1 MATTT
6 TSHLNRT
13 YDLHKGFLSTM
24 RHNWRRHHLAYG
36 MLLPAVLA
44 MIVVLLIPMLWAV
57 LVSFYRY
64 DSSTLSSPIWDAP
77 FVALENY
84 VRSLQSMNLDFMNS
98 MQVTISFVIIT
109 LILSVVLGLGA
120 ALVGNSRFRG
130 QTVFRG
136 IMLIPFILPGVVS
149 LTTFRFMLLSDGIIN
164 KILLLLGIIREPIF
178 WLAGANSFW
187 AIVIGGV
194 WTRFPLFF
202 LTFLAALQA
211 IPADLFEAAE
221 MDGAS
226 QWEKF
231 RFITLPYLRGIGV
244 ILILMTVLWAYN
256 NYMIPFVMLG
266 GGYYQVPPP
275 AALLSVDILK
285 LSFTNLEFSYGAAQS
300 IIMTILALIFV
311 VIYLAWTQP
320 QEIEGTGETAPR
332 THSFLRFSILCG
344 ITLMSLAGLG
354 VILGDYLLKV
364 GGVLLSVII
373 LIFAIR
379 LVLALRERVVVR
391 VLKYLGLGFFLLLV
405 LFPVYW
411 LITCSLKGES
421 EIRQATWFPV
431 TLEWVNYVKIWDQ
444 APLGRFFL
452 NSILVSTMAML
463 LSVFCATLAG
473 YAFSRFRFPGRNAFG
488 FGVLVT
494 QAFPHVLFLLPYF
507 LIFSY
512 IQRTPLFRDVLGL
525 KFIGQEVYWG
535 NILLLILTYTAFIL
549 PFTLWLMRG
558 FTDSIP
564 RDLEESAEVDGANR
578 LQALWKIILPIALP
592 GIATVAILAFNLGW
606 NEVLFSSVL
615 TNPTTRTLALG
626 IQDYRTDLD
635 VLWGLTMAA
644 GVIISAPVIVFFT
657 ALQRYMV
664 SGLTAGAIKG

>member
-1 MATTT
+1 
-6 TSHLNRT
+6 
-13 YDLHKGFLSTM
+13 
-24 RHNWRRHHLAYG
+24 
-36 MLLPAVLA
+36 
-44 MIVVLLIPMLWAV
+44 
-57 LVSFYRY
+57 
-64 DSSTLSSPIWDAP
+64 
-77 FVALENY
+77 
-84 VRSLQSMNLDFMNS
+84 MNSDFMNS
-98 MQVTISFVIIT
+98 MQVTISFVIIS

-120 ALVGNSRFRG
+120 ALVGNSKFRG

-136 IMLIPFILPGVVS
+136 LMLIPFILPGVVS

-164 KILLLLGIIREPIF
+164 KILSLVGIIQEPVF

-187 AIVIGGV
+187 AIVIGAV

-202 LTFLAALQA
+202 LTFLAALQT

-266 GGYYQVPPP
+266 GGYYQVPPT

-311 VIYLAWTQP
+311 VIYLAWTRP
-320 QEIEGTGETAPR
+320 QEIEGTAQTESRAD
-332 THSFLRFSILCG
+332 SFRRLIVLGSITIVAL
-344 ITLMSLAGLG
+344 LG
-354 VILGDYLLKV
+354 FGMILGNHLLKL
-364 GGVLLSVII
+364 GGVLLSVVI
-373 LIFAIR
+373 LLVAIRFALALGERVAIR
-379 LVLALRERVVVR
+379 L
-391 VLKYLGLGFFLLLV
+391 LKYLGLGFFLLLV

-411 LITCSLKGES
+411 LVTCSLKGES
-421 EIRQATWFPV
+421 EIRQATWFPA
-431 TLEWVNYVKIWDQ
+431 TLEWANYVKIWDQ
-444 APLGRFFL
+444 APLGQFFL
-452 NSILVSTMAML
+452 NSILVSTAAML

-473 YAFSRFRFPGRNAFG
+473 YAFSRFRFPGRDAFG
-488 FGVLVT
+488 LGVLVV
-494 QAFPHVLFLLPYF
+494 QAFPHVLLLLPYF
-507 LIFSY
+507 LIFSF
-512 IQRTPLFRDVLGL
+512 IQRTPLFRDVLGI
-525 KFIGQEVYWG
+525 KFIGQDVYWG
-535 NILLLILTYTAFIL
+535 NILLLILTYTAFVL

-564 RDLEESAEVDGANR
+564 RDLEESAEVDGASR
-578 LQALWKIILPIALP
+578 IQALWKIILPIALP

-615 TNPTTRTLALG
+615 TNPATRTLALG

-644 GVIISAPVIVFFT
+644 GVIISAPVVVFFT

-664 SGLTAGAIKG
+664 SGLTAGAVKG

>member
-1 MATTT
+1 MAVKTIPN
-6 TSHLNRT
+6 LNRKN
-13 YDLHKGFLSTM
+13 DPGGRFSSAL
-24 RHNWRRHHLAYG
+24 RHGWRRHRLAYG

-44 MIVVLLIPMLWAV
+44 IVVVLLIPMLWAV
-57 LVSFYRY
+57 RVSFHRY
-64 DSSTLSSPIWDAP
+64 DSSTLSLPIWDAP
-77 FVALENY
+77 FVAMENY

-109 LILSVVLGLGA
+109 LIASVVLGLGA

-164 KILLLLGIIREPIF
+164 KILLLLGIIQEPIF

-187 AIVIGGV
+187 AIIIGGV

-211 IPADLFEAAE
+211 IPVDLFEAAE

-226 QWEKF
+226 EWDKF
-231 RFITLPYLRGIGV
+231 RFITVPYLRGIGT

-285 LSFTNLEFSYGAAQS
+285 ISFANLEFSYGAAQS

-320 QEIEGTGETAPR
+320 QEIEGAVQSESR
-332 THSFLRFSILCG
+332 THSFLRFLILCG

-354 VILGDYLLKV
+354 VILGDYLLKI
-364 GGVLLSVII
+364 GGVLFSVVF

-379 LVLALRERVVVR
+379 LALALGERVVVR
-391 VLKYLGLGFFLLLV
+391 VLKYLGMGFSLLLV

-411 LITCSLKGES
+411 LVTCSLKGES
-421 EIRQATWFPV
+421 EIRQATWFPI
-431 TLEWVNYVKIWDQ
+431 TLEWGNYVKVWDQ
-444 APLGRFFL
+444 APLGQFFL
-452 NSILVSTMAML
+452 NSILVSTAAML

-473 YAFSRFRFPGRNAFG
+473 YAFSRFRFPGRDAFG
-488 FGVLVT
+488 FGVLVA

-507 LIFSY
+507 LIFSFL
-512 IQRTPLFRDVLGL
+512 QRTPLFRDVLGI
-525 KFIGQEVYWG
+525 KFIGQDVYWG
-535 NILLLILTYTAFIL
+535 NILLLILTYTAFVL

-564 RDLEESAEVDGANR
+564 RDLEESAEVDGASR
-578 LQALWKIILPIALP
+578 IQALWRIILPIALP

-615 TNPTTRTLALG
+615 TNPATRTLALG

-635 VLWGLTMAA
+635 VLWSLTMAA
-644 GVIISAPVIVFFT
+644 GVLISAPVVVFFT

-664 SGLTAGAIKG
+664 SGLTAGAVKG